1 MNDSFSFYLDD
12 FFVEL
17 MPLAALSTCISW
29 CSLHPKKKKKNLY
42 LQNKVYIHYYF

>member
-29 CSLHPKKKKKNLY
+29 CSLHPKKKKKFIPA
-42 LQNKVYIHYYF
+42 K

>member
-17 MPLAALSTCISW
+17 MPLASGGSKYMYFMVFIA
-29 CSLHPKKKKKNLY
+29 PKKKKK
-42 LQNKVYIHYYF
+42 KFIPAK